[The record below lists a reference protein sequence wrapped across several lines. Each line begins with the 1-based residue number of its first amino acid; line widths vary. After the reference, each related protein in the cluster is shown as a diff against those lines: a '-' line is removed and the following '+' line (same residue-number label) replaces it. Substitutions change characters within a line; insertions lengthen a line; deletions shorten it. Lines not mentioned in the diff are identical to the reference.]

1 MDIEIRSYRKED
13 ETRWVRCR
21 VLSFLDT
28 AYYDNV
34 LREKEKYENS
44 TIELVA
50 VYENQIVGLIDI
62 EYELEERTVCSGG
75 TGLGGMIWHIVP

>member
-1 MDIEIRSYRKED
+1 MNIEIRAYRKED
-13 ETRWVRCR
+13 ETGWVRCR

-34 LREKEKYENS
+34 LREKEKYENP

-62 EYELEERTVCSGG
+62 EYELE
-75 TGLGGMIWHIVP
+75 